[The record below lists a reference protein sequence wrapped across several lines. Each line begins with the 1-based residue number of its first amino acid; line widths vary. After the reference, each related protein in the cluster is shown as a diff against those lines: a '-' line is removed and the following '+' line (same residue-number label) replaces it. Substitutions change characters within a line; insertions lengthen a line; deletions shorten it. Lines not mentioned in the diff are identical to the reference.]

1 MSKRSVICGG
11 VRTPI
16 GAFQGGLSSIRSPQ
30 LGALVIQALL
40 ARTGVEATKI
50 DEVIMGCVCQA
61 GLHQNPARQASIYGG
76 VPDTVSAMT
85 VNKVCGSGL
94 KAVALADQAI
104 RAGDKECVIAGGFEN
119 MSQIPYALMQA
130 RTGQRL
136 GDGKITDLLVHDGL
150 WDIYNDYHM
159 GMTAEWVV
167 DTYNVTREEQDAYA
181 ARSHARA
188 VAAWE
193 NGKFD
198 AEVVPVEV
206 PQRRGDPVVVCRDEG
221 PRADV
226 SAEKMAH
233 LRPAFKR
240 DGGTVTAG
248 NSSSINDGAAALL
261 ICSEDFAKAN
271 NLPIRAYIDG
281 ATTGARAPQEVMMAP
296 VTSIRN
302 LLEKTGT
309 KVTDYGLFELNE
321 AFAAQVLVILKM
333 LASESFAQQRLGY
346 AEAFGAVTAEEINV
360 HGGSIALGH
369 PFAATGARM
378 VTTMSN
384 ELKLTGK
391 SSALLGIC
399 GGGGVS
405 AAAVLESI

>member
-30 LGALVIQALL
+30 LGALTIKALL
-40 ARTGVEATKI
+40 ERAGVDAGKI

-61 GLHQNPARQASIYGG
+61 GLHQNPARQAAIYGG
-76 VPDTVSAMT
+76 VPDNVSAMT
-85 VNKVCGSGL
+85 INKVCGSGL

-104 RAGDKECVIAGGFEN
+104 RAGDKECVIAGGMEN
-119 MSQIPYALMQA
+119 MSQIPYALMKA

-150 WDIYNDYHM
+150 WDVYNDFHM

-167 DTYNVTREEQDAYA
+167 DNYNVTREQQDAFA
-181 ARSHARA
+181 ARSHERA
-188 VAAWE
+188 IAAWD

-206 PQRRGDPVVVCRDEG
+206 PQRRGDPVVVNRDEG

-226 SAEKMAH
+226 SAEKMAK

-248 NSSSINDGAAALL
+248 NASSINDGAAALL
-261 ICSEDFAKAN
+261 ICSEEFAKAN
-271 NLPIRAYIDG
+271 GLTIRAYIDG
-281 ATTGARAPQEVMMAP
+281 ATTGAVEPKQVMMAP
-296 VTSIRN
+296 VTSIKN
-302 LLEKTGT
+302 LLAKTGT
-309 KVTDYGLFELNE
+309 KVQDYGLFELNE
-321 AFAAQVLVILKM
+321 AFAAQSV
-333 LASESFAQQRLGY
+333 
-346 AEAFGAVTAEEINV
+346 AVVRELELDDEIVNV
-360 HGGSIALGH
+360 
-369 PFAATGARM
+369 
-378 VTTMSN
+378 N
-384 ELKLTGK
+384 
-391 SSALLGIC
+391 
-399 GGGGVS
+399 GGGVS
-405 AAAVLESI
+405 LGHPIGCSGARILVTLLHAMEDRGVDKGIASLCLGGGDAVSMAISRP